1 MTNLESLLANG
12 EEIRYQTKKHWIA
25 PMLRTITGTLLVFG
39 GAAALIVRAFIDS
52 DFLRNVLLAGGIVA
66 LLVGLVMW
74 GNAFAHWWAEHYF
87 VTNQKV
93 LKVEGILRK
102 STSGAAL
109 EKINDITMQVPLI
122 GRWMGFGTLRVL
134 TAADESNLK
143 YTVMRDPSQF
153 RKAILDQKLIFEQ
166 GDARAIAEAVR
177 QAQASTRAAPS
188 REDVA
193 DLIQRLAELRDSG
206 AITAEDYEAKKAE
219 LLDRM

>member
-25 PMLRTITGTLLVFG
+25 PMLATITGSLLVFG
-39 GAAALIVRAFIDS
+39 GVAALIVRALVDS
-52 DFLRNVLLAGGIVA
+52 GFLRNILLGGGIVA

-109 EKINDITMQVPLI
+109 EKINDITMEVPLI
-122 GRWMGFGTLRVL
+122 GRWLNFGTLRVL
-134 TAADESNLK
+134 TAADESNLT
-143 YTVMRDPSQF
+143 YTVMRDPAQF

-177 QAQASTRAAPS
+177 QSAPS
-188 REDVA
+188 GSGTAQQDVA
-193 DLIQRLAELRDSG
+193 ALIQRLAELRDSG